1 MVDVVAEAAAALS
14 LIAIIAVVL
23 AGITARYVF
32 NASFPWTEELASWI
46 FIWMIFIGMALGH
59 RNEQHLAVGII
70 DDRLPPLGRRI
81 LRFAIQVMVAFATF
95 MLMFASVELVH
106 TMSGSSPGLQWPN
119 FIKYLAIPGSCA
131 VSLFYLA
138 AEGAGEGRMP
148 QNVAAIVVGG
158 ALYAASTMIDT
169 PPLIGVS
176 PSLIMTVA
184 FFVTLFL
191 GVPVG
196 FALLLSAFLSTW
208 GADILPPAATVHTMA
223 VGAGQFVLLAIP
235 FFLTA
240 GALMNAGGLSRRLI
254 DLAAAVVGH
263 FRGGLAQVN
272 ILHSTMLCGICGS
285 SGADAASTTK
295 ILVPEMVRRGYSPA
309 FACAVTATGSIL
321 PNIMPPSIALL
332 VYSSIAEVSVAR
344 LFVAGIVPGLV
355 MTVVMMVAVHMIA
368 VRRAYEPTR
377 GFAGLA
383 AVASATWRSSLVLL
397 LAVVV
402 VFSLRFGVIT
412 PTEIG
417 VIAVVWVFVLGKFV
431 YGAMTWREIY
441 AELVQC
447 AVDSAIIGFL
457 IGVSATFAWV
467 LIAEQIPQKFVAAAL
482 ALTDSRIGL
491 LLLINVVMLLLG
503 TALEPIPAMLIT
515 IPLFL
520 PLMTAAGVDPVHLG
534 IIVVINL
541 LMGSLT
547 PPVGVLVFI
556 TAALARVNANAVFR
570 ECLPLLLACAVGLL
584 AITYWPALS
593 LTLWNLLD

>member
-1 MVDVVAEAAAALS
+1 
-14 LIAIIAVVL
+14 
-23 AGITARYVF
+23 
-32 NASFPWTEELASWI
+32 
-46 FIWMIFIGMALGH
+46 
-59 RNEQHLAVGII
+59 
-70 DDRLPPLGRRI
+70 
-81 LRFAIQVMVAFATF
+81 
-95 MLMFASVELVH
+95 
-106 TMSGSSPGLQWPN
+106 
-119 FIKYLAIPGSCA
+119 
-131 VSLFYLA
+131 
-138 AEGAGEGRMP
+138 
-148 QNVAAIVVGG
+148 
-158 ALYAASTMIDT
+158 
-169 PPLIGVS
+169 
-176 PSLIMTVA
+176 
-184 FFVTLFL
+184 
-191 GVPVG
+191 
-196 FALLLSAFLSTW
+196 
-208 GADILPPAATVHTMA
+208 
-223 VGAGQFVLLAIP
+223 
-235 FFLTA
+235 
-240 GALMNAGGLSRRLI
+240 
-254 DLAAAVVGH
+254 
-263 FRGGLAQVN
+263 
-272 ILHSTMLCGICGS
+272 
-285 SGADAASTTK
+285 
-295 ILVPEMVRRGYSPA
+295 
-309 FACAVTATGSIL
+309 
-321 PNIMPPSIALL
+321 
-332 VYSSIAEVSVAR
+332 
-344 LFVAGIVPGLV
+344 VPGLV

-447 AVDSAIIGFL
+447 SVDSAIIGFL